1 MDAIDAAIFDA
12 LSQNARVSFRDLGAA
27 VGLSPNAAAARVRR
41 LEESGVIAGYTV
53 VPGAAERAR
62 TREVDHALEVF
73 VDVRLGMDT
82 DFAAFATRVRVFDY
96 VRDVVHMTG
105 PFDALIHASL
115 ADTAALDAFLSH
127 LKRECGAAQTQTR
140 VALRSRRGP

>member
-1 MDAIDAAIFDA
+1 MDAIDAAIVDELA
-12 LSQNARVSFRDLGAA
+12 INARISFRELGAH

-41 LEESGVIAGYTV
+41 LEQSGVIAGYTV
-53 VPGAAERAR
+53 VPGETGRAR
-62 TREVDHALEVF
+62 HRDIDHALEVF

-82 DFAAFATRVRVFDY
+82 DFAAFATRVRAFDY

-127 LKRECGAAQTQTR
+127 VKRDCGAVQTQTR
-140 VALRSRRGP
+140 VALRSRG